1 MRVTLYVSRFQFADK
16 LGAMRQWLDS
26 HKCPEV
32 RFETATEA
40 GDILLSIELPSVALA
55 NSFRQSFACDRQAAA

>member
-1 MRVTLYVSRFQFADK
+1 MRE
-16 LGAMRQWLDS
+16 WLDS

-40 GDILLSIELPSVALA
+40 SAILISIELPSVTLA
-55 NSFRQSFACDRQAAA
+55 VAFLQAFDPIRQVA

>member
-1 MRVTLYVSRFQFADK
+1 MRVTLYVSRSEFADK
-16 LGAMRQWLDS
+16 LGAMREWLDR

-40 GDILLSIELPSVALA
+40 GAIQVSIELPSAALA
-55 NSFRQSFACDRQAAA
+55 AAFLRAFDPVSAVTA

>member
-1 MRVTLYVSRFQFADK
+1 MRVALRVSRSQFPDM
-16 LGAMRQWLDS
+16 LGAMREWLDS

-40 GDILLSIELPSVALA
+40 GAILISIELPSVAMAMAFLQA
-55 NSFRQSFACDRQAAA
+55 FDPVSAAA

>member
-1 MRVTLYVSRFQFADK
+1 MRVTLYVSRFQFADI

-40 GDILLSIELPSVALA
+40 SGILISIELPSVTLGD
-55 NSFRQSFACDRQAAA
+55 SFPQAFESDRQVS